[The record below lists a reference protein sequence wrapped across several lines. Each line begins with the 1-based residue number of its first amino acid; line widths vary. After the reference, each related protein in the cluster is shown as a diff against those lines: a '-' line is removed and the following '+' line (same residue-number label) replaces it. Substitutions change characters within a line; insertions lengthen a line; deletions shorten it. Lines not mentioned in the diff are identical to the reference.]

1 MCLRKMLVLIF
12 SLSQILVCEISN
24 FVVFFNCMW
33 IVDVKKNE
41 KGLFI
46 KLNLSY
52 LNYLMI
58 Y

>member
-41 KGLFI
+41 KDLFI